1 MTWGAL
7 KDRVKT
13 PSLKQTE
20 LSRLGRKK
28 RRWEEDKGEEVEAG
42 LEEGRGGR
50 GGRAVRRYAA

>member
-1 MTWGAL
+1 M

-20 LSRLGRKK
+20 PLRPEKKKKK
-28 RRWEEDKGEEVEAG
+28 RWRDEDEDEGVEVGLGEG
-42 LEEGRGGR
+42 SGGR